1 MSVVGAAIKGF
12 GKALSKRS
20 GTIKSV
26 KPAQNLTSRRES
38 LDKLTKSVSKQW
50 KSAGVKEG
58 SEASKVKKKFWKKS
72 SDIHDKYEK
81 DVKARKTR
89 NKKFKRKV
97 IGSAGAAG
105 AVVIGAHGAAKKKWP
120 KYKKF
125 MESSVT
131 IKNGKLGLREK
142 KEK

>member
-12 GKALSKRS
+12 GKALSKKS

-38 LDKLTKSVSKQW
+38 LDKLTKSVSKQF

-58 SEASKVKKKFWKKS
+58 SEASKLKKKFWKES

-81 DVKARKTR
+81 DVKARKDY
-89 NKKFKRKV
+89 NKKLKRKV
-97 IGSAGAAG
+97 IGGATA
-105 AVVIGAHGAAKKKWP
+105 AVVGLTGAHGAAKKKWP